1 MPKAV
6 FQEKTYTSEIPSGE
20 TIFDHLSRK
29 HDLKSAAA
37 RFPAQTGLLHR
48 YEIGVDLPTLATGC
62 RAVIA
67 RYGLRGFRNTEDDSD
82 APAYGSLSLTCNPD
96 RDGDPHSSTL
106 GSAYLKHGQYFY
118 ATPQSRAQMPVQ
130 KGDYY
135 DTYGFRRLTPAGS
148 FGALGDLL
156 RGFRLPVVRSRL
168 SVIQADRVE
177 ASQFSFGWH
186 RDETVFHNLRINIPI
201 WTTPDHLLEIETERE
216 QPDPASTT
224 IQRHHLACGQA
235 YSWDTNKPHR
245 VFTRRAGTQ
254 SRCHLVIGLAP
265 WFDYDPEEDSWR
277 PNAYFGKVH
286 PHEIVADALAHPL
299 IGKARGQP

>member
-1 MPKAV
+1 MRKNIST
-6 FQEKTYTSEIPSGE
+6 EKTNTSAIKSGD
-20 TIFDHLSRK
+20 TVFDHLDRQ
-29 HDLKSAAA
+29 HHLQSAAA
-37 RFPAQTGLLHR
+37 HFPSRTGLLQQ
-48 YEIGVDLPTLATGC
+48 YTISFNLPALAAAC
-62 RAVIA
+62 QAVIA

-168 SVIQADRVE
+168 SVIQADRAE

-201 WTTPDHLLEIETERE
+201 WTTPDHLLEIETERD
-216 QPDPASTT
+216 QPDPTSTT
-224 IQRHHLACGQA
+224 IRQYHLACGKA

-245 VFTRRAGTQ
+245 VFTRRISPQ

-265 WFDYDPEEDSWR
+265 WFDYDPEEDSWQ
-277 PNAYFGKVH
+277 PNAYFGKLH
-286 PHEIVADALAHPL
+286 PHDIVAEGLAHPL
-299 IGKARGQP
+299 IRKART